1 MRKKDFLAEMKMEE
15 TRKTGMAVIDSYERR
30 VKTVLSFVRQAA
42 RLVEEKRR
50 DTEEMALLLRE
61 NLAKHNGLRKKDF
74 NSLMERSGNNGT
86 EIKVRE
92 LLLTL
97 ESGEGEMVSALRKVV
112 VEGEQQLLEK
122 VKNEMLPLQKERE
135 KAAARLIMLLQME
148 DEEFRAALK
157 MLLSKGG
164 DIRIRDFKNMT
175 KVLKAR
181 QGEETKDVREVF
193 ETCRLAA
200 EDAAARWHGLLSL
213 YEAR

>member
-1 MRKKDFLAEMKMEE
+1 MEE
-15 TRKTGMAVIDSYERR
+15 TRKIGMAVIDSYERR

-61 NLAKHNGLRKKDF
+61 NLARHNGLRKKDF
-74 NSLMERSGNNGT
+74 NSLMQRAFSGKNDA
-86 EIKVRE
+86 EIKIRE
-92 LLLTL
+92 LLAEL
-97 ESGEGEMVSALRKVV
+97 ERGEAEMVSALRNVV
-112 VEGEQQLLEK
+112 AGVERSLFEK

-135 KAAARLIMLLQME
+135 KAAARLIMLLRTE
-148 DEEFRAALK
+148 DEELRAALK

-164 DIRIRDFKNMT
+164 DIRIRDFKNLT

>member
-1 MRKKDFLAEMKMEE
+1 MEE
-15 TRKTGMAVIDSYERR
+15 MRKTGMTVIDSYERR

-61 NLAKHNGLRKKDF
+61 NLARHKGLRRKDF
-74 NSLMERSGNNGT
+74 DSLMERAFSGKNDT
-86 EIKVRE
+86 EMRIRE
-92 LLLTL
+92 LLAELDR
-97 ESGEGEMVSALRKVV
+97 GEGEMVSALRKVM
-112 VEGEQQLLEK
+112 VEGEQRLFEK
-122 VKNEMLPLQKERE
+122 VKNEILPLQKERE
-135 KAAARLIMLLQME
+135 KAAARLIMLLQTE

-164 DIRIRDFKNMT
+164 DIRIKDFKNLT

-200 EDAAARWHGLLSL
+200 ESAAARWQGLLSL